1 MSCVSLSSSSAS
13 HGHTYGDSYS
23 SNSSGGFSTAPT
35 SVPGTPG
42 FEAPFLDS
50 VARIRVVNG
59 EFAGQGLATP
69 RSVRIPAE
77 VRPGSKEHFA
87 PFQEVKDVVEDYFS
101 QPLTTLKKRQIVD
114 YWGELPS
121 EIKVQIFGYLRP
133 KEIIRCSAVSK
144 SWHRMCYDGQL
155 WINLDTKE
163 FYRDIPSDSLINIIK
178 AAGPFVRDLN
188 LRGCVQLRE
197 RWTLDGP
204 KITEACRN
212 LENFS
217 VEGCRIDRSA
227 VHFFLLR
234 NPRLVHI
241 NLSGL
246 SALNNSAMKIIA
258 QNCPQLEHLNVSWC
272 QHIDTKG
279 LHRIVQA
286 CPKLKDLRAGEIRG
300 WNDRE
305 FLLDLQTRNNLERLI
320 LSHCTDFD
328 DTSLELL
335 IQGGSPEIDPL
346 TERAIILPRKF
357 RHLDFSRCRLLTN
370 KGLQHLS
377 HHVPY
382 LSGIQLS
389 QCHSISDDGI
399 SSLLTSTPHLTHLDL
414 EELDELTNAT
424 LQILAKSPCAPN
436 LEHLSISYCE
446 NLGDTGMLP
455 VLKSCPK
462 IRTLDMDNTRI
473 SDLVLAEAAT
483 LVCVRNR
490 LREVSV
496 PPAAHHKLPKV
507 ALRIVAFDC
516 QNVTWTGIREILSRN
531 AEPLPIQIPQ
541 NTPRGIIKL
550 KCFYGY
556 QPTVDEHTKRVL
568 RGDMEK
574 ARVLERKWAEYMVAS
589 EEAGVGGA
597 GARRRRRR
605 AREAAA
611 VHIVEE
617 TGEGRRRARSG
628 GAVGCTVM

>member
-1 MSCVSLSSSSAS
+1 M
-13 HGHTYGDSYS
+13 DSI
-23 SNSSGGFSTAPT
+23 
-35 SVPGTPG
+35 
-42 FEAPFLDS
+42 
-50 VARIRVVNG
+50 ARIRIING
-59 EFAGQGLATP
+59 ELAGQGLATP
-69 RSVRIPAE
+69 RSVPIPAE
-77 VRPGSKEHFA
+77 VRPGSKDQHFGSSR
-87 PFQEVKDVVEDYFS
+87 EVTDVVEDYFS
-101 QPLTTLKKRQIVD
+101 RPLVKLKKRQNFD
-114 YWGELPS
+114 FWGDLPS
-121 EIKVQIFGYLRP
+121 EIKVQIFRRLRP

-197 RWTLDGP
+197 RWALDGP

-246 SALNNSAMKIIA
+246 STLNNSAMKIIA
-258 QNCPQLEHLNVSWC
+258 QNCLYLEHLNVSWC

-279 LHRIVQA
+279 LHRIVEA

-305 FLLDLQTRNNLERLI
+305 FLLDLHARNNLERLI

-335 IQGGSPEIDPL
+335 IQGVSPEIDPL
-346 TERAIILPRKF
+346 TERAIVSPRKF
-357 RHLDFSRCRLLTN
+357 RHLDFSRCRFLTN

-399 SSLLTSTPHLTHLDL
+399 SSLLTSTPYLTHLDL
-414 EELDELTNAT
+414 EELDELTNTT
-424 LQILAKSPCAPN
+424 LQTLAKSPCAPN

-455 VLKSCPK
+455 VLKSCHK
-462 IRTLDMDNTRI
+462 LRTLDMDNTRI
-473 SDLVLAEAAT
+473 SDLVLTEAAAQVR
-483 LVCVRNR
+483 LRNR
-490 LREVSV
+490 LRKPSL
-496 PPAAHHKLPKV
+496 PTAPAPKIPKV

-531 AEPLPIQIPQ
+531 AEFPLSVQ
-541 NTPRGIIKL
+541 NSNFNETTVSGIIKL

-574 ARVLERKWAEYMVAS
+574 ARVLERKWAEYMIAS
-589 EEAGVGGA
+589 EEVGAGGA

-611 VHIVEE
+611 VHAIEE